1 MLDRAEAAP
10 FEDSPLLGFDSWS
23 VFKMEKMLPAN
34 SGGMIDY
41 LFRVLLKAVRF
52 CG

>member
-1 MLDRAEAAP
+1 MVNRAEAAP
-10 FEDSPLLGFDSWS
+10 LEDSPLVGLDYWS
-23 VFKMEKMLPAN
+23 FFKREKMLPAN

-41 LFRVLLKAVRF
+41 LLRVLLKAVRF